1 MSNPYSTDGHL
12 KEMTNEIHDGPV
24 SLLCAVP
31 QLTVP
36 EVSIHMSSIPSS
48 DSVALLCAGVA
59 MRTVNT
65 SRVVTLDDGQRQQ
78 LEAFARSR
86 SLPHALVLRAKIIL
100 AAAKGE
106 QSGRIALEFGVSRH
120 TVGMWRGRF
129 VERGIEGL
137 YDEYRSGRPRSIE
150 DEQISQL
157 VKKTLHSKPRG
168 TTQWSCREMA
178 EATGISKSTVQ
189 RVWSAFGLKP
199 HRQESFKLST
209 DPLFVEKLRDVVG
222 LYLNPPENALV
233 LCVDEKSQCQALERT
248 QPMLPLGLGYV
259 EGVTHDYVRHGTTTL
274 FAALDIANG
283 EVLTHCRPYHR
294 HQEFLSFL
302 RQIDANVPPDLDMH
316 LVLDNYA
323 AHKHEKVKAWL
334 ARHPRYHLHFVPTY
348 SSWLNQVERWFA
360 LITQRAIRR
369 GSFRSVKELTAKI
382 DQFVSNYNQKAKP
395 FTWVATADSILA
407 KIDRLCRR
415 ISGTEH

>member
-1 MSNPYSTDGHL
+1 
-12 KEMTNEIHDGPV
+12 
-24 SLLCAVP
+24 
-31 QLTVP
+31 
-36 EVSIHMSSIPSS
+36 
-48 DSVALLCAGVA
+48 

-65 SRVVTLDDGQRQQ
+65 SRVVSLDDGQRQE

-86 SLPHALVLRAKIIL
+86 SLPHALVLRAQIVL
-100 AAAKGE
+100 AAASGE
-106 QSGRIALEFGVSRH
+106 QSGHISKKLGISSD
-120 TVGMWRGRF
+120 TVGKWRGRF
-129 VERGIEGL
+129 AANGIEGL

-150 DEQISQL
+150 DERISQL
-157 VKKTLHSKPRG
+157 VSRTLHSTPPG
-168 TTQWSCREMA
+168 ATQWSCREMA

-222 LYLNPPENALV
+222 LYLNPPQNALV

-248 QPMLPLGLGYV
+248 QPMLPMGLGYV
-259 EGVTHDYVRHGTTTL
+259 QGVTHDYTRHGTTTL

-283 EVLTHCRPYHR
+283 EVLTDCQPHHR

-302 RQIDANVPPDLDMH
+302 RQIDSNVPKEFSVH

-323 AHKHEKVKAWL
+323 AHKHQTVKSWL
-334 ARHPRYHLHFVPTY
+334 RRHPRYQLHFVPTY

-369 GSFRSVKELTAKI
+369 GSFRSVKELIAKI
-382 DQFVSNYNQKAKP
+382 DHFVANYNEKAKP
-395 FTWVATADSILA
+395 FAWVATADSILT
-407 KIDRLCRR
+407 KIERLCDR
-415 ISGTEH
+415 ISGTGH